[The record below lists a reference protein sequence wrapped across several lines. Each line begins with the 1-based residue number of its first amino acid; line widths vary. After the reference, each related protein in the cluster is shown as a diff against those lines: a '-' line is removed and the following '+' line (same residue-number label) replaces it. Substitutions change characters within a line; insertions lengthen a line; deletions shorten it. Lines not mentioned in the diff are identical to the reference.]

1 MKQTTISNVNV
12 GFELLIEAL
21 GNAMDE
27 VQPSSISARRAVS
40 CCIEKIAEVMDCW
53 KAVVKIH
60 CLADEVKAEAEDKA
74 SNQNEP
80 VIAHEKIDREH
91 GHWGYDPCP
100 LRVVIDG
107 KDLLADDA
115 DGIGTHKRNAWKLFV
130 KTIETVGEDR
140 VASLNL
146 LRYTRDDHTP
156 FMTKNRELLGDSKQI
171 RMTKNGYYVN
181 TNLNNWDKMAFLNTI
196 FKRLGMNAECTIMN
210 PRRLSAHNHV
220 VCRTLRDA

>member
-1 MKQTTISNVNV
+1 MKQTTISNVNA
-12 GFELLIEAL
+12 GFELLVEAL
-21 GNAMDE
+21 GYAVDE
-27 VQPSSISARRAVS
+27 IPPSSARRAVS
-40 CCIEKIAEVMDCW
+40 CCREKIAEVMDCW
-53 KAVVKIH
+53 KAIVKIH
-60 CLADEVKAEAEDKA
+60 GLDEDEEIKQEAEVKA
-74 SNQNEP
+74 SNQDEP

-107 KDLLADDA
+107 NDLLADDA

-171 RMTKNGYYVN
+171 RRTKNGYYVN
-181 TNLNNWDKMAFLNTI
+181 TNLNNWDKRAFLNTI
-196 FKRLGMNAECTIMN
+196 FKRLGMNAECTIV
-210 PRRLSAHNHV
+210 NHGDS
-220 VCRTLRDA
+220 RW

>member
-12 GFELLIEAL
+12 GFELLVEAL
-21 GNAMDE
+21 GHAVDE

-40 CCIEKIAEVMDCW
+40 CCREKIAEVMDCW
-53 KAVVKIH
+53 KAIVKIH
-60 CLADEVKAEAEDKA
+60 GLDDEAIKPEAEVKA
-74 SNQNEP
+74 SNQDGQ

-91 GHWGYDPCP
+91 SHWGYDPCP

-107 KDLLADDA
+107 NDLLADDA

-181 TNLNNWDKMAFLNTI
+181 TNLNNWDKRAFLNTI

-210 PRRLSAHNHV
+210 HGDTRR
-220 VCRTLRDA
+220 

>member
-12 GFELLIEAL
+12 GFELLIDEL
-21 GNAMDE
+21 GHAVDE

-40 CCIEKIAEVMDCW
+40 CCIEKITEVMDCW
-53 KAVVKIH
+53 KAIVKIH
-60 CLADEVKAEAEDKA
+60 GLDDEEIKQEAEVKAN
-74 SNQNEP
+74 NQEEP

-181 TNLNNWDKMAFLNTI
+181 TNLNNWDKRTFLNTI
-196 FKRLGMNAECTIMN
+196 FKRLGMNAECTIV
-210 PRRLSAHNHV
+210 NHGDS
-220 VCRTLRDA
+220 RW

>member
-1 MKQTTISNVNV
+1 MKHTTISNVNV
-12 GFELLIEAL
+12 GFELLVEAL
-21 GNAMDE
+21 GNVVDE
-27 VQPSSISARRAVS
+27 IQPSSISARRAVS
-40 CCIEKIAEVMDCW
+40 CCREKIAEVLDCW
-53 KAVVKIH
+53 KAIVKIH
-60 CLADEVKAEAEDKA
+60 GLDDEEIKPKAEDK
-74 SNQNEP
+74 
-80 VIAHEKIDREH
+80 VTTHEKIDREH
-91 GHWGYDPCP
+91 VHWGYDPCP

-171 RMTKNGYYVN
+171 RRTKSGYYVN
-181 TNLNNWDKMAFLNTI
+181 TNLNNWDKRAFLNTI

-210 PRRLSAHNHV
+210 HG
-220 VCRTLRDA
+220 D

>member
-1 MKQTTISNVNV
+1 MKHTTISNVNV
-12 GFELLIEAL
+12 GFELLIDEL
-21 GNAMDE
+21 GHAVDE

-40 CCIEKIAEVMDCW
+40 CCIEKIAEVLDCW
-53 KAVVKIH
+53 KAIVKIH
-60 CLADEVKAEAEDKA
+60 GLDDEAVKQEAEDK
-74 SNQNEP
+74 STT
-80 VIAHEKIDREH
+80 HEKIDREH
-91 GHWGYDPCP
+91 AHWGYDPCP

-130 KTIETVGEDR
+130 KTIETIGEDR
-140 VASLNL
+140 VAALNL

-181 TNLNNWDKMAFLNTI
+181 TNLNNWDKRTFLNTI
-196 FKRLGMNAECTIMN
+196 FKRLGMNAECTIVN
-210 PRRLSAHNHV
+210 HGDSRR
-220 VCRTLRDA
+220 

>member
-1 MKQTTISNVNV
+1 MKHTTISNVNA
-12 GFELLIEAL
+12 GFELLVEAL
-21 GNAMDE
+21 GHVVDE
-27 VQPSSISARRAVS
+27 IQPSSISARRAVS
-40 CCIEKIAEVMDCW
+40 CCREKIAEVLDCW
-53 KAVVKIH
+53 KAIVKIH
-60 CLADEVKAEAEDKA
+60 GLDDEEIKPKAEDKA
-74 SNQNEP
+74 NNQDEP
-80 VIAHEKIDREH
+80 VITHEKIDREH
-91 GHWGYDPCP
+91 VHWGYDPCP

-171 RMTKNGYYVN
+171 RRTKSGYYVN
-181 TNLNNWDKMAFLNTI
+181 TNLNNWDKRTFLNTI
-196 FKRLGMNAECTIMN
+196 FKRLGMNAECTIV
-210 PRRLSAHNHV
+210 NHGDS
-220 VCRTLRDA
+220 RW

>member
-1 MKQTTISNVNV
+1 MKHTTISNVNV

-21 GNAMDE
+21 GNAVDE

-40 CCIEKIAEVMDCW
+40 CCREKIAEVLDCW
-53 KAVVKIH
+53 KAIVKIH
-60 CLADEVKAEAEDKA
+60 GLDDEEIKPKAEVKATM
-74 SNQNEP
+74 
-80 VIAHEKIDREH
+80 HEKIDREH
-91 GHWGYDPCP
+91 DHWGYDPCP

-171 RMTKNGYYVN
+171 RRTKSGYYVN
-181 TNLNNWDKMAFLNTI
+181 TNLNNWDKKAFLNTI
-196 FKRLGMNAECTIMN
+196 FNRLGMNAECTIMN
-210 PRRLSAHNHV
+210 HGDSRR
-220 VCRTLRDA
+220 

>member
-1 MKQTTISNVNV
+1 MKHTTISNVNV
-12 GFELLIEAL
+12 GFELLVEAL
-21 GNAMDE
+21 GNVVDE
-27 VQPSSISARRAVS
+27 IQPSSISARRAVS
-40 CCIEKIAEVMDCW
+40 CCREKIAEVLDCW
-53 KAVVKIH
+53 KAIVKIH
-60 CLADEVKAEAEDKA
+60 GLDDEEIKPKAEDKA
-74 SNQNEP
+74 TT
-80 VIAHEKIDREH
+80 HEKIDREH
-91 GHWGYDPCP
+91 VHWGYDPCP

-171 RMTKNGYYVN
+171 RRTKSGYYVN
-181 TNLNNWDKMAFLNTI
+181 TNLNNWDKRAFLNTI

-210 PRRLSAHNHV
+210 HGDSRR
-220 VCRTLRDA
+220 

>member
-1 MKQTTISNVNV
+1 MV
-12 GFELLIEAL
+12 L
-21 GNAMDE
+21 
-27 VQPSSISARRAVS
+27 
-40 CCIEKIAEVMDCW
+40 DCW
-53 KAVVKIH
+53 KAIVKIH
-60 CLADEVKAEAEDKA
+60 GLDDEEIKQEAKVKATT
-74 SNQNEP
+74 
-80 VIAHEKIDREH
+80 HEKIDREH
-91 GHWGYDPCP
+91 SHWGYDPCP

-171 RMTKNGYYVN
+171 RRTKSGYYVN
-181 TNLNNWDKMAFLNTI
+181 TNLNNWDKRAFLNTI
-196 FKRLGMNAECTIMN
+196 FKRLGMNAECPII
-210 PRRLSAHNHV
+210 NHG
-220 VCRTLRDA
+220 D

>member
-1 MKQTTISNVNV
+1 MKHTTISNVNV
-12 GFELLIEAL
+12 GFELLVEAL
-21 GNAMDE
+21 GNVVDE
-27 VQPSSISARRAVS
+27 IQPSSISARRAVS
-40 CCIEKIAEVMDCW
+40 CCKEKIAEVLDCW
-53 KAVVKIH
+53 KAIVKIH
-60 CLADEVKAEAEDKA
+60 GLDDEEIKQEAEVKAN
-74 SNQNEP
+74 NQDEP

-91 GHWGYDPCP
+91 VHWGYDPCP

-115 DGIGTHKRNAWKLFV
+115 DEIGTHKRNAWKLFV

-156 FMTKNRELLGDSKQI
+156 FMTKNRELLGDSNQI
-171 RMTKNGYYVN
+171 RRTKSGYYVN
-181 TNLNNWDKMAFLNTI
+181 TNLNNWDKRAFLNTI

-210 PRRLSAHNHV
+210 HG
-220 VCRTLRDA
+220 D

>member
-1 MKQTTISNVNV
+1 MKHTTISNVNV
-12 GFELLIEAL
+12 GFELLVEAL
-21 GNAMDE
+21 GNVVDE
-27 VQPSSISARRAVS
+27 IQPSSISARRAVS
-40 CCIEKIAEVMDCW
+40 CCREKIAEVLDCW
-53 KAVVKIH
+53 KAIVKIH
-60 CLADEVKAEAEDKA
+60 GLDDEEIKPKAEVKAN
-74 SNQNEP
+74 NQDEP

-91 GHWGYDPCP
+91 VHWGYDPCP

-156 FMTKNRELLGDSKQI
+156 FMTKNRELLGDSKQS
-171 RMTKNGYYVN
+171 RRTKSGYYVN
-181 TNLNNWDKMAFLNTI
+181 TNLNNWDKRAFLNTI
-196 FKRLGMNAECTIMN
+196 FKSLGMNAECTIMN
-210 PRRLSAHNHV
+210 HGDSRR
-220 VCRTLRDA
+220 